1 MGMKENK
8 PMRKTLLLS
17 ALALLAVGSVTAFA
31 RRGAGPATP
40 SLDWPDRRIIGT
52 IFLASS
58 AQGDRNIAAGFA
70 NNPRRYFTDGNAAD
84 FDVRDQPGLGL
95 FQQRMLKQASDV
107 VANLRR
113 MHAQG
118 AITWDIEGEQY
129 PQDTSYVCSP
139 DQIAEIA
146 PEMESVVM
154 QGRFKGMRLDDAYFK
169 TLRDAGFRVGVC
181 IRPQHFE
188 LGPDGHARQ
197 VSLPEDQVA
206 NELIRKMRYAHDRW
220 GATIF
225 YADST
230 VKSDGRTLDTAVLE
244 QAAAAIPGSLMIPEE
259 STEAL
264 YRTTAPFQTFL
275 FHGDTGTSDVTRA
288 LYPRAFSANL
298 VNDVDPG
305 KLEAHRAQLTD
316 AVRHGD
322 VLMVHAGY
330 WQPNNDVVMSI
341 YRAAGQEP

>member
-1 MGMKENK
+1 
-8 PMRKTLLLS
+8 MRKALLS
-17 ALALLAVGSVTAFA
+17 TSLALFVLGSVTALA
-31 RRGAGPATP
+31 LREAGPATP

-58 AQGDRNIAAGFA
+58 AQGDKTVSAGFA
-70 NNPRRYFTDGNAAD
+70 NNPRRYFTDGDAGD
-84 FDVRDQPGLGL
+84 FDVRDPAGLVQ
-95 FQQRMLKQASDV
+95 FQQRMLKQASDAV
-107 VANLRR
+107 NNLKR

-139 DQIAEIA
+139 DQIAQIA

-206 NELIRKMRYAHDRW
+206 DELIRKMRYAHDRW

-244 QAAAAIPGSLMIPEE
+244 RAAAAIPGTLMIPEE

-275 FHGDTGTSDVTRA
+275 FHGDTGTSDMTRM
-288 LYPRAFSANL
+288 LYPRGFSANL
-298 VNDVDPG
+298 VNDVNPG
-305 KLEAHRAQLTD
+305 KLNAHRAQLTE

-330 WQPNNDVVMSI
+330 WQPNNETVMDI
-341 YRAAGQEP
+341 YRAAGQQP